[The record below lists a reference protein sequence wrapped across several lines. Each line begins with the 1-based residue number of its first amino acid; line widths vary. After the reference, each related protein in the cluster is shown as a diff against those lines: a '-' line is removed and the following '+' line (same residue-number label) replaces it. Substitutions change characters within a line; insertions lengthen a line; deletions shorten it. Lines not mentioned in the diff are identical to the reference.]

1 MKQSGRVCLLGF
13 GEVGQILAADLRVRS
28 DEISAW
34 DLQFV
39 DEESAPSRAATHARI
54 VAATSAADA
63 VDGARVVISAVTAAQ
78 DVEAARSVQPH
89 LQRGAFFLDLNSV
102 SPGVKRA
109 TAQVIDSVGAR
120 YIEAAI
126 MAPIAPKRLG
136 APMLFGGPH
145 AAEFLPL
152 ARELGFSGVEVFSD
166 EVGRAAAAKMCRS
179 VVVKGMEALIIESL
193 LTARTH
199 GVEAAVIDSLANLF
213 PGTQWSTFAR
223 YMISRALVH
232 GQRRAEEMHEAAR
245 TVNDAG
251 IDAWMS
257 EASAKRQEWAAQFRA
272 FAEQESLEVLL
283 DSVLA
288 AAARAPGDHGC

>member
-1 MKQSGRVCLLGF
+1 VNQSGRICLLGF

-39 DEESAPSRAATHARI
+39 EEESAPSRAATQTRI
-54 VAATSAADA
+54 VAGASAADA
-63 VDGARVVISAVTAAQ
+63 VVDARVVISAVTAAQ
-78 DVEAARSVQPH
+78 DVAAARSVQPH

-102 SPGVKRA
+102 SPSVKRD
-109 TAQVIDSVGAR
+109 TAHIIESVGAR
-120 YIEAAI
+120 YVEAAI
-126 MAPIAPKRLG
+126 MAPIAPQRLG

-145 AAEFLPL
+145 AAEFLPS

-166 EVGRAAAAKMCRS
+166 QVGRAAAAKMCRS
-179 VVVKGMEALIIESL
+179 IVVKGMEALIIESL
-193 LTARTH
+193 LTARKYS
-199 GVEAAVIDSLANLF
+199 VESAVIDSLANLF
-213 PGTQWSTFAR
+213 PGTQRSTFAR

-232 GQRRAEEMHEAAR
+232 GQRRAEEMREAVR

-257 EASAKRQEWAAQFRA
+257 EASAQRQEWAAQFRA

-288 AAARAPGDHGC
+288 AADRAPGDHGC